1 MFAFFVNGTKHS
13 VDVDPDMP
21 LLWVLRDILGMT
33 GTKFGCGEGYC
44 GSCTVLLD
52 QEPIRSC
59 STAISEVQNKHIH
72 TIEGLSKQHAKL
84 QKNWEELN
92 VSQCGYCQPGQ
103 LMTAA
108 ALLNSNPHPTEA
120 EIEDAMSGNICR
132 CGTYQRIKEALVKTA
147 ESDKS

>member
-1 MFAFFVNGTKHS
+1 MFTFFVNGTQHS
-13 VDVDPDMP
+13 VDVDPEMP

-59 STAISEVQNKHIH
+59 STAISEVQNKQVL
-72 TIEGLSKQHAKL
+72 TIEGLSKHHATL
-84 QKNWEELN
+84 QQNWEALN

-108 ALLNSNPHPTEA
+108 ALLKSNPHPTEA
-120 EIEDAMSGNICR
+120 EIEDALSGNICR
-132 CGTYQRIKEALVKTA
+132 CGTYQRIKEAIVQTA
-147 ESDKS
+147 ETDKS